1 MGWFHSKTG
10 ALIRIWHLNLNNTLN
25 NECLSFTAKQDP
37 AGGNSPSATQPEQ
50 YMPFIKR
57 IALQNWK
64 CMDSTLP
71 CWHQEN
77 VRRLAFNTIHSG
89 TASHCSQ
96 NLSDYVEK
104 KALRTLI
111 RQQARSL
118 RVMAGFR
125 WAPLMWPI
133 HCPNM
138 AIARP
143 KANVTFFSRS
153 GVRMISV
160 PQLKPD
166 NKDGHSQG
174 LGQNHP
180 LVLIFDMAMCFMSV
194 DANIPCG
201 TGQQSNWK
209 HNEWHSVSFIRCVAL
224 KKKKEKKSQ
233 G

>member
-1 MGWFHSKTG
+1 
-10 ALIRIWHLNLNNTLN
+10 
-25 NECLSFTAKQDP
+25 
-37 AGGNSPSATQPEQ
+37 
-50 YMPFIKR
+50 
-57 IALQNWK
+57 
-64 CMDSTLP
+64 MDSTLP

-143 KANVTFFSRS
+143 KANVTFISRS
-153 GVRMISV
+153 GVRMILV

-174 LGQNHP
+174 LSQNHP
-180 LVLIFDMAMCFMSV
+180 LVLIFDMAMCFMSL

-224 KKKKEKKSQ
+224 KKKRKKESGLMRSSWEKCLSTSRYDLHVSCCAQYFSSLTEGSVVWLLEIKLFRYICQDCPCIFNPCSRQ
-233 G
+233 L